1 MSDHH
6 PIDLFLVALI
16 ALSEGIWWLFRTVL
30 VPAIVIALVVVGYS
44 PTRAVNAPTAP
55 VTPEREP
62 APITSQLSE
71 TALTTSQL
79 GESEPMIHPLV
90 ETADHLKGLT
100 NRELMAMVGTRKKH
114 TKAQLVAA
122 LVAC

>member
-1 MSDHH
+1 MSNHH

-16 ALSEGIWWLFRTVL
+16 GLAEGTWWLFRTVV

-44 PTRAVNAPTAP
+44 PTRAMNAPTAP

-62 APITSQLSE
+62 APMIHQLAE
-71 TALTTSQL
+71 TAS
-79 GESEPMIHPLV
+79 
-90 ETADHLKGLT
+90 HLNGLT
-100 NRELMAMVGTRKKH
+100 NRELMSMLGTKRKL
-114 TKAQLVAA
+114 TKAHLVAA